1 MMDYSKLNTINHFID
16 EMKNQVKD
24 IIIAT
29 SEEDAHRELYSL
41 ALKSERLTGYI
52 RNAATINMG
61 IDKDVYLA
69 TAAETLGISVEK
81 VEEKIHITLPY
92 LLPKHKSV
100 NSDRFIVEPLSYTLQ
115 QFVNKYKPRKLYHP
129 LVEIRSI
136 YDNNNPKHIR
146 DTDNVEIHHVI
157 NIIST
162 MLFVDDRGVDIL
174 LCSRKGEYPHTE
186 ITISPM
192 PSCE

>member
-1 MMDYSKLNTINHFID
+1 MMDYSKLNTINHFMD
-16 EMKNQVKD
+16 EMKIQVKN
-24 IIIAT
+24 IIMAT

-41 ALKSERLTGYI
+41 ALKSERLTDYI
-52 RNAATINMG
+52 RNAATVNMG

-69 TAAETLGISVEK
+69 AATETLGFSVEK
-81 VEEKIHITLPY
+81 VEDKIHITLPY
-92 LLPKHKSV
+92 LLPKNKPV

-115 QFVNKYKPRKLYHP
+115 RFVNKYNPRKFYHP

-136 YDNNNPKHIR
+136 YDNNNPRHIR

-162 MLFVDDRGVDIL
+162 MLFVDDSGVDIL
-174 LCSRKGEYPHTE
+174 LCSRKGESPHTE
-186 ITISPM
+186 ITISPTTD
-192 PSCE
+192 CE